1 MAKIDLTM
9 DLNLKAYPNEL
20 TPDVDS
26 DYVVKV
32 DTQTTALNID
42 DLADMAAARLGC
54 EETTARGVAQVLM
67 EEMARAVASGF
78 CVSTPLFYVQPMAS
92 GVVMEEELSK
102 PVDRERV
109 KVYGSF
115 RQGPLLAEAMAKAH
129 LKLFLQPAS
138 TGPYIAGMVS
148 AMQPTAARA
157 AAVPMQAGEMV
168 VITGD
173 KLKIMGDDPSVGIT
187 LTSVGEPSKSYLI
200 PAAKISPNTPKK
212 LQFVLPADIT
222 EGEWLVKVTTQ
233 YSTNKYLTKEPR
245 SFELS
250 HPVYIGVPPETGGGD
265 GGDDT
270 GESPDPIV

>member
-9 DLNLKAYPNEL
+9 DLNLKAYPNDL

-42 DLADMAAARLGC
+42 DLADMAAARLRC

-129 LKLFLQPAS
+129 LRLFLQPAS

-148 AMQPTAARA
+148 AMQPTATRA

-173 KLKIMGDDPSVGIT
+173 KLKIMGEDPSVGIT
-187 LTSVGEPSKSYLI
+187 LTSVGESSKSYQI